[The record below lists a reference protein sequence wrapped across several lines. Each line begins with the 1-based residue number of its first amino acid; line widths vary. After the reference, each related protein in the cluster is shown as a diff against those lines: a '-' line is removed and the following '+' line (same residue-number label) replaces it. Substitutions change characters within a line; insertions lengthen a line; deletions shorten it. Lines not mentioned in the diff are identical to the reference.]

1 MAYVTKQSSQAE
13 KYFTKLS
20 ISLAIRET
28 KSKPTL
34 RSLPLV
40 RMAKI
45 KKTKEGNAAKIF
57 DSVTN
62 KAQQVVVRMWGTGT
76 LTPCWRKGKVVR
88 PLWSSVWQLLKIL
101 EIDLLPNPAL
111 PLLST

>member
-1 MAYVTKQSSQAE
+1 MGYVTKQSSQAE

-20 ISLAIRET
+20 ISLAIREP
-28 KSKPTL
+28 KSEPTL

-57 DSVTN
+57 
-62 KAQQVVVRMWGTGT
+62 
-76 LTPCWRKGKVVR
+76 
-88 PLWSSVWQLLKIL
+88 
-101 EIDLLPNPAL
+101 
-111 PLLST
+111 